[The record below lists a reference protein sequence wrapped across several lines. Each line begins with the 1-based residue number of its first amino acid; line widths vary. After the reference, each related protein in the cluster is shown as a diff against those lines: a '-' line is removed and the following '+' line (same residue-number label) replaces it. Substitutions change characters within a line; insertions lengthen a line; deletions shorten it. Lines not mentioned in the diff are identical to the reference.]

1 LRWEFRRL
9 YDAAETEISPRTPAA
24 QYNFRRRLGKGD
36 PGLPRFEVL
45 SARGDVFFDRS
56 KIAVASW
63 SLARDEIARAE
74 IDPQLYPSNSGKTD
88 NNVPSMFTVSASKIP
103 LCASPDEAVTRSPE
117 PERAALTKQR
127 DARQE
132 D

>member
-1 LRWEFRRL
+1 LHWEFRRVN
-9 YDAAETEISPRTPAA
+9 DAAETRDQPADSGGTTQFQA
-24 QYNFRRRLGKGD
+24 TIGEGG

-45 SARGDVFFDRS
+45 TARGDVLFDRS

-63 SLARDEIARAE
+63 TLARDEIARAE
-74 IDPQLYPSNSGKTD
+74 IDPQLHPSNSGKTD
-88 NNVPSMFTVSASKIP
+88 NNVPSMFTVSASKI
-103 LCASPDEAVTRSPE
+103 LLSASPDQAVTRSPE
-117 PERAALTKQR
+117 SERAALTKQR